1 MGWARSYE
9 AILRG
14 KCRRHATP
22 SSERRT
28 TNKWRTRTSDVNC
41 DKEDLPKVVE
51 HVANQGLEL
60 LHHLAKEI
68 WCVPTY

>member
-1 MGWARSYE
+1 MSPRRVPFE
-9 AILRG
+9 ATLNY
-14 KCRRHATP
+14 H
-22 SSERRT
+22 S
-28 TNKWRTRTSDVNC
+28 RTSNRGPNGERVTGVNC

-68 WCVPTY
+68 WCVPTC

>member
-1 MGWARSYE
+1 VCGNFKGEMSLSPRQARV
-9 AILRG
+9 L
-14 KCRRHATP
+14 
-22 SSERRT
+22 RT
-28 TNKWRTRTSDVNC
+28 TFVTAGPNANGERVTGVNC

>member
-1 MGWARSYE
+1 MYRN
-9 AILRG
+9 
-14 KCRRHATP
+14 RRAGP
-22 SSERRT
+22 NGERVT
-28 TNKWRTRTSDVNC
+28 GVNC

-68 WCVPTY
+68 WCVPTC